1 MRSLL
6 FSGTPGRTTRWT
18 AWKFFRESSS
28 LQVALPGGSGCR
40 RRGVPA
46 EWHEMHRAWPGRLAM
61 KMGCIFVLNTSKFSD
76 ADPAGADAGCWPS
89 SPTSI
94 RARQTTVVYTSP
106 PHATTVLP
114 SWRGSRLTLQRDL
127 LRAPVPDLADDQI
140 VLRPA
145 VDRVD
150 DAEFFRH
157 LAGLAELSDD
167 LAGEADL
174 VDLAVLHALGIV
186 RVGAV
191 QVLGRAARNAD
202 RLRRADA
209 GDLRLERPLAVEH
222 LDAVVARVRHIDV
235 ARGIAANPEDL
246 VEL

>member
-1 MRSLL
+1 MRSRL

-46 EWHEMHRAWPGRLAM
+46 EWHDMHRAWPGRLAM

-106 PHATTVLP
+106 PHATVRLKAGHDRNDAGACQPATSPQSPSPQSLLSCP

-140 VLRPA
+140 VLGPA

-150 DAEFFRH
+150 DPEFFRH
-157 LAGLAELSDD
+157 LAGLAELADD

-174 VDLAVLHALGIV
+174 VDLAVLHALGI
-186 RVGAV
+186 
-191 QVLGRAARNAD
+191 
-202 RLRRADA
+202 
-209 GDLRLERPLAVEH
+209 
-222 LDAVVARVRHIDV
+222 
-235 ARGIAANPEDL
+235 
-246 VEL
+246 